1 VAKPWQ
7 SANRGV
13 RKNAGPMNRRLALAF
28 ALAVLL
34 ALPAAAASATTKPA
48 KPGGSAAK
56 APKSQGPPDATV
68 KITQIGHLR
77 GGRARIYSTVPAIG
91 TVKPFVPGQ
100 KIDVSFYLNGRRI
113 QHQKVRVS
121 KGKGGAGAFRAK
133 VRIEEAGKY
142 AVSAKHVATAT
153 LGGDSTVRKSWKVS
167 FPALRQGQ
175 CGDVVVGFKKA
186 MRKMGYIA
194 NSGRCFGDKTG
205 RGVLA
210 YRKVNGMTRS
220 MRAGKGLV
228 KRVFAGRGEYEA
240 RHPGAGEHV
249 EAPLSK
255 QVLVFAKGEAPFA
268 VYPVSSGKSST
279 PTVTGHFTFI
289 RQEPGYNSHGMYYS
303 FYFYGGYAVHGY
315 ESVPDYPASHGCI
328 RTFIAD
334 QPEIYNRIDFGE
346 SIFVF

>member
-1 VAKPWQ
+1 
-7 SANRGV
+7 
-13 RKNAGPMNRRLALAF
+13 
-28 ALAVLL
+28 
-34 ALPAAAASATTKPA
+34 
-48 KPGGSAAK
+48 
-56 APKSQGPPDATV
+56 V
-68 KITQIGHLR
+68 KIRIGHLR
-77 GGRARIYSTVPAIG
+77 GGRAEIMSTVPVTG
-91 TVKPFVPGQ
+91 SVKPFVPGQ
-100 KIDVSFYLNGRRI
+100 RVEVTFYLNGSRI
-113 QHQKVRVS
+113 ETQKVRVH
-121 KGKGGAGAFRAK
+121 GGPFRA
-133 VRIEEAGKY
+133 RIRVEEAGKY
-142 AVSAKHVATAT
+142 AAGARFPATKT
-153 LGGDSTVRKSWKVS
+153 LRGDTTVRKSWRVS
-167 FPALRQGQ
+167 FPSLHQGQ

-194 NSGRCFGDKTG
+194 NSGRCFGGKTG

-210 YRKVNGMTRS
+210 YRKVNGMARS
-220 MRAGKGLV
+220 ARAGKGLV
-228 KRVFAGRGEYEA
+228 KRAFAGKGEYEV
-240 RHPGAGEHV
+240 RHPDAGEHL

-255 QVLVFAKGEAPFA
+255 QGLVFAKGDKPFA

-334 QPEIYNRIDFGE
+334 QPEIYERINFGE